1 MGIVD
6 MLILILT
13 KADLVIATHSSNF
26 ARLVYKNMHVSNP
39 DPFYKF
45 ISLDKDY
52 FVFGYDDDAFGIKQT
67 FFKLLDIFNL

>member
-6 MLILILT
+6 MLILN

-26 ARLVYKNMHVSNP
+26 ARLVYENMHVDDP

-52 FVFGYDDDAFGIKQT
+52 FVHGFSDDKSFLNK
-67 FFKLLDIFNL
+67 IFN

>member
-6 MLILILT
+6 MLILN

-26 ARLVYKNMHVSNP
+26 ARLVYENMHVDDP

-52 FVFGYDDDAFGIKQT
+52 YIHGYRDREPPNPNIILRF
-67 FFKLLDIFNL
+67 LDYF